1 MLTPLAENA
10 SQQQGKRQKQERG
23 GDRESKREGQTAYD
37 WEQYTELHG
46 DTCRE
51 KTYILTDTQEMQTE
65 AES

>member
-23 GDRESKREGQTAYD
+23 GRQSKREGQTAYD

-46 DTCRE
+46 DTFRE
-51 KTYILTDTQEMQTE
+51 KTYVLTDTQ
-65 AES
+65 